1 MLPVNTGRLWMGHS
15 QAEKARNRERIIA
28 EAARQI
34 RRDGLESVSV
44 GPLMASVGLT
54 HGGFYGHFE
63 NREALLAEALERA
76 IAEGQEKV
84 GAAGSGPASRF
95 PAIVRSYLSRT
106 HRDARD
112 TGCAIAALGAD
123 VARAAEAP
131 RELMGDQIESFIETT
146 RDALGGD
153 DERAMLAVSA
163 MVGALTL
170 SRVVRGARSDAILK
184 AVRAQL
190 EALEKDAAD

>member
-1 MLPVNTGRLWMGHS
+1 MGHS
-15 QAEKARNRERIIA
+15 QAEKAQNRERIVA

-54 HGGFYGHFE
+54 HGGFYGHFA

-76 IAEGQEKV
+76 IVEGQAKAEASV
-84 GAAGSGPASRF
+84 SRTAPRFAAL
-95 PAIVRSYLSRT
+95 VRSYLSRS

-112 TGCAIAALGAD
+112 SGCAIAALGAD
-123 VARAAEAP
+123 VARAAETP
-131 RELMGDQIESFIETT
+131 RQLMGDQIESFIGTASE
-146 RDALGGD
+146 ALGGD
-153 DERAMLAVSA
+153 EERAMLAVSA

-170 SRVVRGARSDAILK
+170 SRVVKGARSDAILK

-190 EALEKDAAD
+190 EALEAADQA

>member
-1 MLPVNTGRLWMGHS
+1 MGHS
-15 QAEKARNRERIIA
+15 QAEKAQNRERIVA

-54 HGGFYGHFE
+54 HGGFYGHFA

-76 IAEGQEKV
+76 IVEGQAKAEASV
-84 GAAGSGPASRF
+84 SRTAPRFAAL
-95 PAIVRSYLSRT
+95 VRSYLSRS

-112 TGCAIAALGAD
+112 SGCAIAALGAD
-123 VARAAEAP
+123 VARAADTP
-131 RELMGDQIESFIETT
+131 RQLMGDQIESFIGTASE
-146 RDALGGD
+146 ALGGD
-153 DERAMLAVSA
+153 EERAMLAVSA

-170 SRVVRGARSDAILK
+170 SRVVKGARSDAILK

-190 EALEKDAAD
+190 EALEAADQA

>member
-1 MLPVNTGRLWMGHS
+1 MGHS
-15 QAEKARNRERIIA
+15 QAEKALNRERIVA

-76 IAEGQEKV
+76 IAEGEAKA
-84 GAAGSGPASRF
+84 GASVSRSAPRF
-95 PAIVRSYLSRT
+95 DAIVRSYLSRT

-112 TGCAIAALGAD
+112 SGCAIAALGAD
-123 VARAAEAP
+123 VARAAEVP
-131 RELMGDQIESFIETT
+131 RQLMSGQIESFIETAS
-146 RDALGGD
+146 DALDGD
-153 DERAMLAVSA
+153 EERAMLAVSA

-170 SRVVRGARSDAILK
+170 SRVVNGPRSDAILK

-190 EALEKDAAD
+190 EALETADRA